1 MVEFALFVC
10 VALQSSV
17 KIFTREL
24 AVHVQAFVVLRT
36 AVFHEELAEFRFV
49 RRKDV
54 MGVWAVGS
62 L

>member
-24 AVHVQAFVVLRT
+24 AVHVQAFVILRA
-36 AVFHEELAEFRFV
+36 AVFHEELAEFRFA